1 MLFGSVLFTRSGTVA
16 RQIPPGRPKHLK
28 LPPFPPPSLCNWTR
42 EERMLAASHRGVLFN
57 EQQRPCGRWWTAS
70 RKLSSPSFPGSCVES
85 RHSRTPRN
93 SWPCPPSL
101 PTVTRDN
108 CCPLPNP
115 PCNPPPRDNRGRE
128 HACTRNSRLSSRW
141 ARPFRMASLCCTY
154 TNNASIY
161 NRGLP
166 IVPGVPI
173 PKPAPQPFFQ
183 LDLLASIITNRL

>member
-115 PCNPPPRDNRGRE
+115 PSNPPPLPEIIAGVSTRARETRVSPAVGHGRFAWHPFVARILITRLFITE
-128 HACTRNSRLSSRW
+128 AC
-141 ARPFRMASLCCTY
+141 
-154 TNNASIY
+154 
-161 NRGLP
+161 
-166 IVPGVPI
+166 
-173 PKPAPQPFFQ
+173 Q
-183 LDLLASIITNRL
+183 